1 MENTTTYLLIS
12 AVSALLLGIL
22 KIMYS
27 SKCSKI
33 NCCFGV
39 VDITCEIKSEV
50 EEDKYRIESKNEVI
64 VTDGVTSWSYYKK
77 KKQVVI
83 DNYKKDGNT
92 FSPNKF
98 QHLEKSSKKIGNN

>member
-39 VDITCEIKSEV
+39 VDITRDIESEV
-50 EEDKYRIESKNEVI
+50 EEDKYKYRIDHPQQNNNIPSLNI
-64 VTDGVTSWSYYKK
+64 V
-77 KKQVVI
+77 
-83 DNYKKDGNT
+83 
-92 FSPNKF
+92 
-98 QHLEKSSKKIGNN
+98 

>member
-33 NCCFGV
+33 NFCFGA
-39 VDITCEIKSEV
+39 VDIIRDIDSEII
-50 EEDKYRIESKNEVI
+50 EDKYRI
-64 VTDGVTSWSYYKK
+64 DHPP
-77 KKQVVI
+77 Q
-83 DNYKKDGNT
+83 
-92 FSPNKF
+92 
-98 QHLEKSSKKIGNN
+98 NNNIPSLDII

>member
-1 MENTTTYLLIS
+1 MEKTTTYLLIS

-39 VDITCEIKSEV
+39 VDITRDIESEV
-50 EEDKYRIESKNEVI
+50 EEDKFRIEHPQSNNNIPSLNDI
-64 VTDGVTSWSYYKK
+64 V
-77 KKQVVI
+77 
-83 DNYKKDGNT
+83 
-92 FSPNKF
+92 
-98 QHLEKSSKKIGNN
+98 

>member
-33 NCCFGV
+33 NCYFGAG
-39 VDITCEIKSEV
+39 DITRDINSEL
-50 EEDKYRIESKNEVI
+50 EEDKYRIDHPQK
-64 VTDGVTSWSYYKK
+64 
-77 KKQVVI
+77 
-83 DNYKKDGNT
+83 DNNI
-92 FSPNKF
+92 
-98 QHLEKSSKKIGNN
+98 SSLNDIL